1 VASDSNLNIRRSL
14 RAKAEDGRA
23 FQVTLGIAVPYTR
36 PDGSFSVGVLVD
48 PLQPNLPDEIGMDS
62 WQATTLAMKTVKS
75 VLKHFIRNGGQ
86 LFLDGESESFT
97 EAEIDEYF

>member
-1 VASDSNLNIRRSL
+1 MAANPNLNICRIMG
-14 RAKAEDGRA
+14 AKAADGRA
-23 FQVTLGIAVPYTR
+23 LQVTVGIATPYAR
-36 PDGSFSVGVLVD
+36 ADGSWAVGVVVD
-48 PLQPNLPDEIGMDS
+48 PLQSGLPEEIGMDS

-75 VLKHFIRNGGQ
+75 ILKHFIRNGGQ